1 MLGVAAAL
9 ALAAVVGAK
18 SGLLPANWN
27 PWSPQGAVAQAP
39 RTERNVPVDVA
50 VAVKKRVPVRVDLL
64 GSVTPIASVAVKS
77 RLDSEIV
84 GVHFQDGAMVRQ
96 GDILFTMDAR
106 AIEAQLH
113 QAEGTLAKDQALLEG
128 AERDVRRYTDLVSK
142 GATPVTNLDNSR
154 TQVAT
159 FEGAIKA
166 DQALIENLKVQIGY
180 CTIRAQ
186 ISGHVSMAALKVG
199 NFVRAADLIPIAT
212 IMQTAPVYVT
222 FALPQRS
229 LPELRAALANESA
242 NIEALVP
249 GDPRKANGQVTM
261 IENTVDPTTGTV
273 PVRATMPNADEILWP
288 GTLVTVRLNFRE
300 EEAVTVPSIAIQV
313 GQSGPYLFVIKDGV
327 ASVQPV
333 KVARSFETETVLE
346 SGLNGGETVVTEG
359 QLLLSNGS
367 KVSARQI
374 KAGS

>member
-359 QLLLSNGS
+359 QLLLNNGS